1 MKLTSLSLLT
11 HHHPSQCQF
20 LRMTLPLQHLRSFST
35 FAWCRLKKSS
45 ISNEACTTLHNIKN
59 KSTSI
64 LQLSCSVEK
73 VAWAQNQSIVS
84 WAEPDSWSH
93 CRDQEQLLQNH
104 TVKETPAHTIKN
116 FDMRSNKLYCFI
128 CTQKLK
134 LSNWVPLQGPPIF
147 LCQSLDL
154 RLILSLKLF
163 SRWMELP
170 YIWPDPKR
178 MSEAGISF
186 ITWEIFP
193 CACTSGWCKSR
204 GKRDMRTLILMHKK
218 CAVIQDKVMSIS
230 RSTTTFDIKSGMLQ
244 YFDTWLSSNTED
256 VLFCRVKESKKKKK
270 PKTNKQLCL
279 KT

>member
-1 MKLTSLSLLT
+1 MHYIT
-11 HHHPSQCQF
+11 
-20 LRMTLPLQHLRSFST
+20 QHK
-35 FAWCRLKKSS
+35 KKS
-45 ISNEACTTLHNIKN
+45 I
-59 KSTSI
+59 SI

-84 WAEPDSWSH
+84 WAEPSSWSR

-104 TVKETPAHTIKN
+104 TVKETPAHTINN
-116 FDMRSNKLYCFI
+116 FDVRSNKLYCFI

-134 LSNWVPLQGPPIF
+134 LSNWVPVQGPPIF

-163 SRWMELP
+163 SRGIELP

-186 ITWEIFP
+186 IAWEIFP

-204 GKRDMRTLILMHKK
+204 GKRDMRTLILMHKN
-218 CAVIQDKVMSIS
+218 CAVIQDKVMSIG
-230 RSTTTFDIKSGMLQ
+230 RSTTAFDIKSGMLQ

-256 VLFCRVKESKKKKK
+256 VLFCRGKERKGKKEKRK
-270 PKTNKQLCL
+270 PKTNKKLCL